1 MCYLVP
7 AKSIRR
13 NAQEKTIR
21 NVENLRGLVKIK
33 NSVVKSDFVM
43 T

>member
-7 AKSIRR
+7 AKGIRQ
-13 NAQEKTIR
+13 NAQGKSIR

-33 NSVVKSDFVM
+33 NSVGKSDFL
-43 T
+43 